1 MIKNSL
7 ETHDNYYVSAKNL
20 SNFKKFKIKV
30 VCKLINTLNLNDVI
44 FCNVDKVLQDNADNK
59 TDNHL
64 NSYCKLITDDESI
77 VYQCKSTDNILHTYS
92 YLIKVLKAELQL
104 QDKDYLHY
112 IEPIISYFVRAFSI
126 APASQCGHDC
136 HSGGLFKH
144 SLLCCYYLIKAFNSD
159 PKQFVNFKTP
169 LLKEHGLDTIDRVS
183 SSLSNIGA
191 NSLSSKR
198 IATPAPAPA
207 PTTEPRSSVA
217 PATTPA
223 TVFLSSVPPVPE
235 PATATATTSSVTP
248 APATATDTTSSQS
261 TAHTSVPV
269 PPTATASTIA
279 PTPAPKATGAT
290 SSSTLVKLKA
300 TLVLAGFLHDAGK
313 LNTDVTIKTLGC
325 KYQFNQ
331 SSTFTLADFIET
343 YKATYLRFYFTKA
356 RKNKHENSIKT
367 WLNYFSKA
375 RSALLKELIDKSPDS
390 LFYKLVNLSKG
401 SPLYPFIKAADGM
414 AVATSIERFSGFS
427 SISSHLQTA
436 LASGYLSLSEDGFYQ
451 VKNGVIVQAGSKAF
465 EKMIY
470 LYDKF
475 YEELEVSKRFN
486 QENFFEKLLSYAK
499 KEQYLYLNHDKD
511 KVFKSKADAKSFAL
525 NKAPTFSYATDDKD
539 GIPDTEYFGV
549 HNLFTDYSLTELI
562 KFEEHYFPR
571 RQPFFQEMSQ
581 QFFFL
586 QVARRTP
593 YLWYEL
599 EKDNRHFLVQG
610 IYLPFFEGSNHDYR
624 IHNQI
629 HVSKVR
635 KLFKQLELYDTG
647 RDITYVEFNYPY
659 TGNDISF
666 KEKEK
671 LSQLVKLD
679 SLQFN
684 DFKIKRNLE
693 TIDKGKRKLKYQR
706 FLDKLNKQLTDKL
719 TKL

>member
-1 MIKNSL
+1 MIKKSL
-7 ETHDNYYVSAKNL
+7 EPLDNYYVSAKNL
-20 SNFKKFKIKV
+20 SNFKKFKINV
-30 VCKLINTLNLNDVI
+30 VCKLINALNLNDVI
-44 FCNVDKVLQDNADNK
+44 FCNIDKVLEDNADNQ

-77 VYQCKSTDNILHTYS
+77 VYQCKSTDNLSHTYS
-92 YLIKVLKAELQL
+92 YLIKALKAELQMH
-104 QDKDYLHY
+104 DKDYLHY

-159 PKQFVNFKTP
+159 PKQFVDFKTP
-169 LLKEHGLDTIDRVS
+169 RLNENSLDCFDKGS
-183 SSLSNIGA
+183 SSLYNFGV
-191 NSLSSKR
+191 NSHSSKR
-198 IATPAPAPA
+198 ISTTASTRGTATA
-207 PTTEPRSSVA
+207 SSEASAAVA
-217 PATTPA
+217 ATA
-223 TVFLSSVPPVPE
+223 FASSVPPVPPKE
-235 PATATATTSSVTP
+235 TEPATSPASSVSPATATVAS
-248 APATATDTTSSQS
+248 APKSTATGS
-261 TAHTSVPV
+261 
-269 PPTATASTIA
+269 
-279 PTPAPKATGAT
+279 T
-290 SSSTLVKLKA
+290 SSSRLVKLKA

-586 QVARRTP
+586 QMARRTP

-599 EKDNRHFLVQG
+599 KKDNRHFLVQG

-635 KLFKQLELYDTG
+635 KLFKQLDLYDTG

-666 KEKEK
+666 KEKEN

-706 FLDKLNKQLTDKL
+706 FLAKLNKQLSNKL

>member
-1 MIKNSL
+1 
-7 ETHDNYYVSAKNL
+7 
-20 SNFKKFKIKV
+20 
-30 VCKLINTLNLNDVI
+30 
-44 FCNVDKVLQDNADNK
+44 
-59 TDNHL
+59 
-64 NSYCKLITDDESI
+64 
-77 VYQCKSTDNILHTYS
+77 
-92 YLIKVLKAELQL
+92 
-104 QDKDYLHY
+104 
-112 IEPIISYFVRAFSI
+112 
-126 APASQCGHDC
+126 
-136 HSGGLFKH
+136 
-144 SLLCCYYLIKAFNSD
+144 
-159 PKQFVNFKTP
+159 
-169 LLKEHGLDTIDRVS
+169 
-183 SSLSNIGA
+183 
-191 NSLSSKR
+191 
-198 IATPAPAPA
+198 
-207 PTTEPRSSVA
+207 
-217 PATTPA
+217 
-223 TVFLSSVPPVPE
+223 
-235 PATATATTSSVTP
+235 
-248 APATATDTTSSQS
+248 
-261 TAHTSVPV
+261 
-269 PPTATASTIA
+269 
-279 PTPAPKATGAT
+279 
-290 SSSTLVKLKA
+290 
-300 TLVLAGFLHDAGK
+300 
-313 LNTDVTIKTLGC
+313 
-325 KYQFNQ
+325 
-331 SSTFTLADFIET
+331 
-343 YKATYLRFYFTKA
+343 
-356 RKNKHENSIKT
+356 
-367 WLNYFSKA
+367 
-375 RSALLKELIDKSPDS
+375 
-390 LFYKLVNLSKG
+390 
-401 SPLYPFIKAADGM
+401 M

-499 KEQYLYLNHDKD
+499 KEQYLYLSHDKD

-586 QVARRTP
+586 QMARRTP

-635 KLFKQLELYDTG
+635 KLFKQLDLYDTG

-666 KEKEK
+666 KEKEN

>member
-1 MIKNSL
+1 MIKKSL
-7 ETHDNYYVSAKNL
+7 EPLDNYYVSAKNL
-20 SNFKKFKIKV
+20 SNFKKFKINV
-30 VCKLINTLNLNDVI
+30 VCKLINALNLNDVI
-44 FCNVDKVLQDNADNK
+44 FCNIDKVLEDNADNQ

-77 VYQCKSTDNILHTYS
+77 VYQCKSTDNLLHTYS
-92 YLIKVLKAELQL
+92 YLIKALKAELL
-104 QDKDYLHY
+104 LSDKDYINY

-159 PKQFVNFKTP
+159 PKQFVDFKTP
-169 LLKEHGLDTIDRVS
+169 RLNENSLDCFDKGS
-183 SSLSNIGA
+183 SSLYNFGV
-191 NSLSSKR
+191 NSHSSKR
-198 IATPAPAPA
+198 ISTTASTRGTATA
-207 PTTEPRSSVA
+207 SSEASAAVA
-217 PATTPA
+217 ATA
-223 TVFLSSVPPVPE
+223 FVSSVPPVPPKETE
-235 PATATATTSSVTP
+235 PATSPASSVSPAATTSASTP
-248 APATATDTTSSQS
+248 K
-261 TAHTSVPV
+261 
-269 PPTATASTIA
+269 PTATS
-279 PTPAPKATGAT
+279 AT
-290 SSSTLVKLKA
+290 SSSRLVKLKA

-427 SISSHLQTA
+427 SIASHLQTA

>member
-1 MIKNSL
+1 MIKKSL
-7 ETHDNYYVSAKNL
+7 EPLDNYYVSAKNL
-20 SNFKKFKIKV
+20 SNFKKFKINV
-30 VCKLINTLNLNDVI
+30 VCKLINALNLNDVI
-44 FCNVDKVLQDNADNK
+44 FCNIDKVLEDNADNQ

-92 YLIKVLKAELQL
+92 YLIKALKAELKL
-104 QDKDYLHY
+104 SDKDYLNY

-159 PKQFVNFKTP
+159 PKQFVDFKTP
-169 LLKEHGLDTIDRVS
+169 RLNENSLDCFDKGS
-183 SSLSNIGA
+183 SSLYNFGV
-191 NSLSSKR
+191 NSHSSKR
-198 IATPAPAPA
+198 ISTTASTRGTATA
-207 PTTEPRSSVA
+207 SSEASAAVA
-217 PATTPA
+217 ATA
-223 TVFLSSVPPVPE
+223 FVSSVPPVPPKETE
-235 PATATATTSSVTP
+235 PATSPASSVSPAATTS
-248 APATATDTTSSQS
+248 AS
-261 TAHTSVPV
+261 TLK
-269 PPTATASTIA
+269 PTATS
-279 PTPAPKATGAT
+279 AT
-290 SSSTLVKLKA
+290 SSSRLVKLKA

-343 YKATYLRFYFTKA
+343 YKATYLRFYFTKS

-375 RSALLKELIDKSPDS
+375 RSALLKELIDKSPNS
-390 LFYKLVNLSKG
+390 LFYKFVNLSKG

-427 SISSHLQTA
+427 SIASHLQTA

-486 QENFFEKLLSYAK
+486 QEGFFTKLLNYAK
-499 KEQYLYLNHDKD
+499 KEQYQYLNHDND
-511 KVFKSKADAKSFAL
+511 NSSKANAQSFAL
-525 NKAPTFSYATDDKD
+525 NKAPALSYATDDKD
-539 GIPDTEYFGV
+539 DTPDTEYFGV

-635 KLFKQLELYDTG
+635 KLFKQLDLYDTG

-666 KEKEK
+666 KEKEN

-679 SLQFN
+679 SFQFN

-693 TIDKGKRKLKYQR
+693 TIDKGKHKLKYQR
-706 FLDKLNKQLTDKL
+706 FLAKLNKQLSDKL

>member
-7 ETHDNYYVSAKNL
+7 ETHDNYYVSANNL

-207 PTTEPRSSVA
+207 PT
-217 PATTPA
+217 
-223 TVFLSSVPPVPE
+223 
-235 PATATATTSSVTP
+235 
-248 APATATDTTSSQS
+248 
-261 TAHTSVPV
+261 
-269 PPTATASTIA
+269 
-279 PTPAPKATGAT
+279 PAPKATGAT

-427 SISSHLQTA
+427 SIASHLQTA

-671 LSQLVKLD
+671 LLKLIKLD

>member
-1 MIKNSL
+1 MIKKSL
-7 ETHDNYYVSAKNL
+7 EPLDNYYVSAKNL
-20 SNFKKFKIKV
+20 SNFKKFKINV
-30 VCKLINTLNLNDVI
+30 VCKLINALNLNDVI
-44 FCNVDKVLQDNADNK
+44 FCNIDKVLEDNADNQ

-92 YLIKVLKAELQL
+92 YLIKALKAELKL
-104 QDKDYLHY
+104 SDKDYLNY

-159 PKQFVNFKTP
+159 PKQFVDFKTP
-169 LLKEHGLDTIDRVS
+169 RLNENRLDCFDKGS
-183 SSLSNIGA
+183 SSLYNFGV
-191 NSLSSKR
+191 NSHSSKR
-198 IATPAPAPA
+198 ISTTASTRGTATA
-207 PTTEPRSSVA
+207 SSEASAAVA
-217 PATTPA
+217 ATA
-223 TVFLSSVPPVPE
+223 FVSSVPPVPPKE
-235 PATATATTSSVTP
+235 TEPATSPAFSVSPATATVAS
-248 APATATDTTSSQS
+248 APKSTATGS
-261 TAHTSVPV
+261 
-269 PPTATASTIA
+269 
-279 PTPAPKATGAT
+279 T

-367 WLNYFSKA
+367 WINYFSKA

-427 SISSHLQTA
+427 SISSHLQTS

-586 QVARRTP
+586 QMARRTP

-666 KEKEK
+666 KEKEN

-706 FLDKLNKQLTDKL
+706 FLAKLNKQLSDKL

>member
-1 MIKNSL
+1 MIKKSL
-7 ETHDNYYVSAKNL
+7 EPLDNYYVSAKNL
-20 SNFKKFKIKV
+20 SNFKKFKINV
-30 VCKLINTLNLNDVI
+30 VCKLINALNLNDVI
-44 FCNVDKVLQDNADNK
+44 FCNIDKVLEDNADNQ

-77 VYQCKSTDNILHTYS
+77 VYHCKSTDNILHTYS
-92 YLIKVLKAELQL
+92 YLIKALKAELKL
-104 QDKDYLHY
+104 SDKDYLNY

-159 PKQFVNFKTP
+159 PKQFVDFKTP
-169 LLKEHGLDTIDRVS
+169 RLNENSLDCFDKGS
-183 SSLSNIGA
+183 SSLYNFGV
-191 NSLSSKR
+191 NSHSSKR
-198 IATPAPAPA
+198 ISTTASTRGTATA
-207 PTTEPRSSVA
+207 SSEASAAVA
-217 PATTPA
+217 ATA
-223 TVFLSSVPPVPE
+223 FASSVPPVPPKE
-235 PATATATTSSVTP
+235 TEPATSPASSVSPATATVAS
-248 APATATDTTSSQS
+248 APKSTATGS
-261 TAHTSVPV
+261 
-269 PPTATASTIA
+269 
-279 PTPAPKATGAT
+279 T

-343 YKATYLRFYFTKA
+343 YKATYLRFYFTKS

-427 SISSHLQTA
+427 SIASHLQTA

-525 NKAPTFSYATDDKD
+525 NKEPTFSYATDDKD

-586 QVARRTP
+586 QMARRTP

-599 EKDNRHFLVQG
+599 EKDNR
-610 IYLPFFEGSNHDYR
+610 
-624 IHNQI
+624 
-629 HVSKVR
+629 
-635 KLFKQLELYDTG
+635 
-647 RDITYVEFNYPY
+647 
-659 TGNDISF
+659 
-666 KEKEK
+666 
-671 LSQLVKLD
+671 
-679 SLQFN
+679 
-684 DFKIKRNLE
+684 
-693 TIDKGKRKLKYQR
+693 
-706 FLDKLNKQLTDKL
+706 
-719 TKL
+719 

>member
-1 MIKNSL
+1 MIKNSP
-7 ETHDNYYVSAKNL
+7 ETLDNYYVSAKNL
-20 SNFKKFKIKV
+20 SNFKKFKISL
-30 VCKLINTLNLNDVI
+30 VCKLIKVLNLDEVI
-44 FCNVDKVLQDNADNK
+44 FCNVDKVLENNADNK

-77 VYQCKSTDNILHTYS
+77 VYQCKSTDNLLHTYS
-92 YLIKVLKAELQL
+92 YLIKALKAELQMH
-104 QDKDYLHY
+104 DKDYLHY

-159 PKQFVNFKTP
+159 PKQFVDFKTP
-169 LLKEHGLDTIDRVS
+169 RLNENSLDCFDKGS
-183 SSLSNIGA
+183 SSLYNFGV
-191 NSLSSKR
+191 NSHSSKR
-198 IATPAPAPA
+198 ISTTASTRGTATA
-207 PTTEPRSSVA
+207 SSEASAAVA
-217 PATTPA
+217 ATDF
-223 TVFLSSVPPVPE
+223 VSSVPPVPPKE
-235 PATATATTSSVTP
+235 TEPATSPASSVSPATATVAS
-248 APATATDTTSSQS
+248 APKTTATGS
-261 TAHTSVPV
+261 
-269 PPTATASTIA
+269 
-279 PTPAPKATGAT
+279 T
-290 SSSTLVKLKA
+290 SSSRLVKLKA

-470 LYDKF
+470 LYDKY

-486 QENFFEKLLSYAK
+486 QENFLDKLLSYAK
-499 KEQYLYLNHDKD
+499 KEQYEFLNKD
-511 KVFKSKADAKSFAL
+511 NGKEATANAQSSSL
-525 NKAPTFSYATDDKD
+525 NKAPTFSFYTDDKD

-581 QFFFL
+581 QFFFI
-586 QVARRTP
+586 QVARHTP

-666 KEKEK
+666 KDKEK
-671 LSQLVKLD
+671 LLKLD
-679 SLQFN
+679 TLQFN

-706 FLDKLNKQLTDKL
+706 FLAKLNKQLTDKL

>member
-1 MIKNSL
+1 MIKNSP
-7 ETHDNYYVSAKNL
+7 ETLDNYYVSAKNL
-20 SNFKKFKIKV
+20 SNFKKFKISL
-30 VCKLINTLNLNDVI
+30 VCKLIKVLNLDEVI
-44 FCNVDKVLQDNADNK
+44 FCNVDKVLENNADNK

-77 VYQCKSTDNILHTYS
+77 VYQCKSTDNLLHTYS
-92 YLIKVLKAELQL
+92 YLIKALKAELQMH
-104 QDKDYLHY
+104 DKDYLHY

-159 PKQFVNFKTP
+159 PKQFVDFKTP
-169 LLKEHGLDTIDRVS
+169 RLNENSLDCFDKGS
-183 SSLSNIGA
+183 SSLYNFGV
-191 NSLSSKR
+191 NSHSSKR
-198 IATPAPAPA
+198 ISTTASTRGTATA
-207 PTTEPRSSVA
+207 SSEASAAVA
-217 PATTPA
+217 ATDF
-223 TVFLSSVPPVPE
+223 VSSVPPVPPKE
-235 PATATATTSSVTP
+235 TEPATSPASSVSPATATVAS
-248 APATATDTTSSQS
+248 APKTTATGS
-261 TAHTSVPV
+261 
-269 PPTATASTIA
+269 
-279 PTPAPKATGAT
+279 T
-290 SSSTLVKLKA
+290 SSSRLVKLKA

-470 LYDKF
+470 LYDKY

-486 QENFFEKLLSYAK
+486 QEGFFEKLLSYAK
-499 KEQYLYLNHDKD
+499 KEQYEFLNHDKD
-511 KVFKSKADAKSFAL
+511 KGSKANANSFAL
-525 NKAPTFSYATDDKD
+525 NKAPTLSYATADKAS
-539 GIPDTEYFGV
+539 IPDTEYFGV

-581 QFFFL
+581 QFFFI
-586 QVARRTP
+586 QVARHTP

-666 KEKEK
+666 KDKEK
-671 LSQLVKLD
+671 LLKLD
-679 SLQFN
+679 TLQFN

-706 FLDKLNKQLTDKL
+706 FLAKLNKQLTDKL

>member
-1 MIKNSL
+1 MIKKSL
-7 ETHDNYYVSAKNL
+7 EPLDNYYVSAKNL
-20 SNFKKFKIKV
+20 SNFKKFKINV
-30 VCKLINTLNLNDVI
+30 VCKLINALNLNDVI
-44 FCNVDKVLQDNADNK
+44 FCNIDKVLEDNADNQ

-92 YLIKVLKAELQL
+92 YLIKALKAELKL
-104 QDKDYLHY
+104 SDKDYLNY

-159 PKQFVNFKTP
+159 PKQFVDFKTP
-169 LLKEHGLDTIDRVS
+169 RLNGNSLDCFDKGS
-183 SSLSNIGA
+183 SSLYNFGV
-191 NSLSSKR
+191 NSHSSKR
-198 IATPAPAPA
+198 ISTTASTRGTATA
-207 PTTEPRSSVA
+207 SSEASAAVA
-217 PATTPA
+217 ATA
-223 TVFLSSVPPVPE
+223 FVSSVPPVPPKETE
-235 PATATATTSSVTP
+235 PATSPASSVSPAATTSASTP
-248 APATATDTTSSQS
+248 K
-261 TAHTSVPV
+261 
-269 PPTATASTIA
+269 PTATS
-279 PTPAPKATGAT
+279 AT
-290 SSSTLVKLKA
+290 SSSRLVKLKA

-367 WLNYFSKA
+367 WINYFSKA

-427 SISSHLQTA
+427 SIASHLQTA

-586 QVARRTP
+586 QMARRTP

-635 KLFKQLELYDTG
+635 KLFKQLDLYDTG

-666 KEKEK
+666 KEKEN

-706 FLDKLNKQLTDKL
+706 FLAKLNKQLSDKL

>member
-1 MIKNSL
+1 MIKKSL
-7 ETHDNYYVSAKNL
+7 EPLDNYYVSAKNL
-20 SNFKKFKIKV
+20 SNFKKFKINV
-30 VCKLINTLNLNDVI
+30 VCKLINALNLNDVI
-44 FCNVDKVLQDNADNK
+44 FCNIDKVLEDNADNQ

-92 YLIKVLKAELQL
+92 YLIKALKAELKL
-104 QDKDYLHY
+104 SDKDYLNY

-126 APASQCGHDC
+126 APASQCGDDC

-159 PKQFVNFKTP
+159 PKQFVDFKTP
-169 LLKEHGLDTIDRVS
+169 RLNENSLDCFDKGS
-183 SSLSNIGA
+183 SSLYNFGV
-191 NSLSSKR
+191 NSHSSKR
-198 IATPAPAPA
+198 ISTTASTRGTATA
-207 PTTEPRSSVA
+207 SSEASAAVA
-217 PATTPA
+217 ATA
-223 TVFLSSVPPVPE
+223 FVSSVPPVPPKETE
-235 PATATATTSSVTP
+235 PATSPASSVSPAATTSASTP
-248 APATATDTTSSQS
+248 K
-261 TAHTSVPV
+261 
-269 PPTATASTIA
+269 PTATS
-279 PTPAPKATGAT
+279 AT

-343 YKATYLRFYFTKA
+343 YKATYLRFYFTKS

-562 KFEEHYFPR
+562 KFKEHYFPR

-706 FLDKLNKQLTDKL
+706 FLAKLNKQLSDKL

>member
-1 MIKNSL
+1 MIKKSL
-7 ETHDNYYVSAKNL
+7 EPLDNYYVSAKNL

-44 FCNVDKVLQDNADNK
+44 FCNIDKVLEDNADNQ

-159 PKQFVNFKTP
+159 PKQFINFKTP

-183 SSLSNIGA
+183 SSLSNLG
-191 NSLSSKR
+191 SYSDLPKR
-198 IATPAPAPA
+198 VQA
-207 PTTEPRSSVA
+207 PRSSVA

-248 APATATDTTSSQS
+248 ALATATDTTSSQS

-279 PTPAPKATGAT
+279 PTPAPTATGST

-390 LFYKLVNLSKG
+390 LFYKLVNLSIG
-401 SPLYPFIKAADGM
+401 SPL
-414 AVATSIERFSGFS
+414 
-427 SISSHLQTA
+427 
-436 LASGYLSLSEDGFYQ
+436 
-451 VKNGVIVQAGSKAF
+451 
-465 EKMIY
+465 
-470 LYDKF
+470 
-475 YEELEVSKRFN
+475 
-486 QENFFEKLLSYAK
+486 
-499 KEQYLYLNHDKD
+499 
-511 KVFKSKADAKSFAL
+511 
-525 NKAPTFSYATDDKD
+525 
-539 GIPDTEYFGV
+539 
-549 HNLFTDYSLTELI
+549 
-562 KFEEHYFPR
+562 
-571 RQPFFQEMSQ
+571 
-581 QFFFL
+581 
-586 QVARRTP
+586 
-593 YLWYEL
+593 
-599 EKDNRHFLVQG
+599 
-610 IYLPFFEGSNHDYR
+610 
-624 IHNQI
+624 
-629 HVSKVR
+629 
-635 KLFKQLELYDTG
+635 
-647 RDITYVEFNYPY
+647 
-659 TGNDISF
+659 
-666 KEKEK
+666 
-671 LSQLVKLD
+671 
-679 SLQFN
+679 
-684 DFKIKRNLE
+684 
-693 TIDKGKRKLKYQR
+693 
-706 FLDKLNKQLTDKL
+706 
-719 TKL
+719 

>member
-159 PKQFVNFKTP
+159 PKQFVDFKTP
-169 LLKEHGLDTIDRVS
+169 RLNENSLDCFDKGS
-183 SSLSNIGA
+183 SSLYNFGV
-191 NSLSSKR
+191 NSHSSKR
-198 IATPAPAPA
+198 ISTTASTRGTATA
-207 PTTEPRSSVA
+207 SSEASAAVA
-217 PATTPA
+217 ATA
-223 TVFLSSVPPVPE
+223 FVSSVPPVPPKETE
-235 PATATATTSSVTP
+235 PATSPASSVSPAATTSASTP
-248 APATATDTTSSQS
+248 K
-261 TAHTSVPV
+261 
-269 PPTATASTIA
+269 PTATS
-279 PTPAPKATGAT
+279 AT
-290 SSSTLVKLKA
+290 SSSRLVKLKA

-635 KLFKQLELYDTG
+635 KLFKQLDLYDTG

-671 LSQLVKLD
+671 LLKLIKLD

-706 FLDKLNKQLTDKL
+706 FLAKLNKQLSDKL

>member
-1 MIKNSL
+1 MIKKSL
-7 ETHDNYYVSAKNL
+7 EPLDNYYVSAKNL
-20 SNFKKFKIKV
+20 SNFKKFKINV
-30 VCKLINTLNLNDVI
+30 VCKLINALNLNDVI
-44 FCNVDKVLQDNADNK
+44 FCNIDKVLEDNADNQ

-92 YLIKVLKAELQL
+92 YLIKALKAELKL
-104 QDKDYLHY
+104 SDKDYLNY

-159 PKQFVNFKTP
+159 PKQFVDFKTP
-169 LLKEHGLDTIDRVS
+169 RLNENSLDCFDKGS
-183 SSLSNIGA
+183 SSLYNFGV
-191 NSLSSKR
+191 NSHSSKR
-198 IATPAPAPA
+198 ISTTASTRGTATA
-207 PTTEPRSSVA
+207 SSEASAAVA
-217 PATTPA
+217 ATA
-223 TVFLSSVPPVPE
+223 FVSSVPPVPPKETE
-235 PATATATTSSVTP
+235 PATSPASSVSPAATTSASTP
-248 APATATDTTSSQS
+248 K
-261 TAHTSVPV
+261 
-269 PPTATASTIA
+269 PTATS
-279 PTPAPKATGAT
+279 AT
-290 SSSTLVKLKA
+290 SSSRLVKLKA

-427 SISSHLQTA
+427 SIASHLQTA
-436 LASGYLSLSEDGFYQ
+436 LASGYLGLSEDGFYQ

-486 QENFFEKLLSYAK
+486 QEGFFTKLLNYAK
-499 KEQYLYLNHDKD
+499 KEQYQYLNHDND
-511 KVFKSKADAKSFAL
+511 NSSKANAQSFAL
-525 NKAPTFSYATDDKD
+525 NKAPALSYATDDKND
-539 GIPDTEYFGV
+539 TPDTEYFGV
-549 HNLFTDYSLTELI
+549 HNIFTDHSLTELI

-635 KLFKQLELYDTG
+635 KLFKQLDLYDTG

>member
-1 MIKNSL
+1 MIKKSL
-7 ETHDNYYVSAKNL
+7 EPLDNYYVSAKNL
-20 SNFKKFKIKV
+20 SNFKKFKINV
-30 VCKLINTLNLNDVI
+30 VCKLINALNLNNVI
-44 FCNVDKVLQDNADNK
+44 FCNIDKVLEDNADNQ

-77 VYQCKSTDNILHTYS
+77 VYQCKSTDNLLHTYS
-92 YLIKVLKAELQL
+92 YLIKALKAELQMH
-104 QDKDYLHY
+104 DKDYLHY

-159 PKQFVNFKTP
+159 PKQFVDFKTP
-169 LLKEHGLDTIDRVS
+169 RLNENSLDCFDKGS
-183 SSLSNIGA
+183 SSLYNFGV
-191 NSLSSKR
+191 NSHSSKR
-198 IATPAPAPA
+198 ISTTASTRGTATA
-207 PTTEPRSSVA
+207 SSEASAAVA
-217 PATTPA
+217 ATA
-223 TVFLSSVPPVPE
+223 FVSSVPPVPPKE
-235 PATATATTSSVTP
+235 TEPATSPASSVSPATATVAS
-248 APATATDTTSSQS
+248 APKTTATGS
-261 TAHTSVPV
+261 
-269 PPTATASTIA
+269 
-279 PTPAPKATGAT
+279 T
-290 SSSTLVKLKA
+290 SSSRLVKLKA

-499 KEQYLYLNHDKD
+499 KEQYQYLNHDKD

-586 QVARRTP
+586 QMARRTP

-635 KLFKQLELYDTG
+635 KLFKQLDLYDTG

-666 KEKEK
+666 KEKEN

-706 FLDKLNKQLTDKL
+706 FLAKLNKQLSDKL

>member
-1 MIKNSL
+1 MIKNSPEPL
-7 ETHDNYYVSAKNL
+7 DNYYVSAKNL
-20 SNFKKFKIKV
+20 TNFKKFKISL
-30 VCKLINTLNLNDVI
+30 VCKLINALNLNDVI
-44 FCNVDKVLQDNADNK
+44 FCNVDKVLEINADNK

-77 VYQCKSTDNILHTYS
+77 VYQCKSTDNLLHTYS
-92 YLIKVLKAELQL
+92 YLIKALKAELQMH
-104 QDKDYLHY
+104 DKDYLHY

-159 PKQFVNFKTP
+159 PKQFVDFKTP
-169 LLKEHGLDTIDRVS
+169 RLNENSLDCFDKGS
-183 SSLSNIGA
+183 SSLYNFGV
-191 NSLSSKR
+191 NSHSSKR
-198 IATPAPAPA
+198 ISTTASTRGTATA
-207 PTTEPRSSVA
+207 SSEASAAVA
-217 PATTPA
+217 ATA
-223 TVFLSSVPPVPE
+223 FVSSVPPVPPKETE
-235 PATATATTSSVTP
+235 PATSPASSVSPAATTSASTP
-248 APATATDTTSSQS
+248 K
-261 TAHTSVPV
+261 
-269 PPTATASTIA
+269 PTATS
-279 PTPAPKATGAT
+279 AT
-290 SSSTLVKLKA
+290 SSSRLVKLKA

-367 WLNYFSKA
+367 WINYFSKA

-586 QVARRTP
+586 QMARRTP

-635 KLFKQLELYDTG
+635 KLFKQLDLYDTG

-666 KEKEK
+666 KKKEN

-706 FLDKLNKQLTDKL
+706 FLAKLNKQLSDKL

>member
-20 SNFKKFKIKV
+20 SNFKKFKINV
-30 VCKLINTLNLNDVI
+30 VCKLINALNLNDVI

-169 LLKEHGLDTIDRVS
+169 LLKEHGLDTINRGS
-183 SSLSNIGA
+183 SSLSNLGA
-191 NSLSSKR
+191 YSDLHKR
-198 IATPAPAPA
+198 A
-207 PTTEPRSSVA
+207 
-217 PATTPA
+217 
-223 TVFLSSVPPVPE
+223 
-235 PATATATTSSVTP
+235 P

-279 PTPAPKATGAT
+279 PTLAPQATGAT
-290 SSSTLVKLKA
+290 SYLSLVKLKA

-343 YKATYLRFYFTKA
+343 YKATYLRFYFTKS

-486 QENFFEKLLSYAK
+486 QENFLDKLLSYAK

-659 TGNDISF
+659 TGNGISF

-671 LSQLVKLD
+671 LLKLIKLD

>member
-1 MIKNSL
+1 MIKKSL
-7 ETHDNYYVSAKNL
+7 EPLDNYYVSAKNL
-20 SNFKKFKIKV
+20 SNFKKFKINV
-30 VCKLINTLNLNDVI
+30 VCKLINALNLNDVI
-44 FCNVDKVLQDNADNK
+44 FCNIDKVLEDNADNQ

-92 YLIKVLKAELQL
+92 YLIKALKAELKL
-104 QDKDYLHY
+104 SDKDYLNY

-159 PKQFVNFKTP
+159 PKQFVDFKTP
-169 LLKEHGLDTIDRVS
+169 RLNENSLDCFDKGS
-183 SSLSNIGA
+183 SSLYNFGV
-191 NSLSSKR
+191 NSHSSKR
-198 IATPAPAPA
+198 ISTTASTRGTATA
-207 PTTEPRSSVA
+207 SSEASAAVA
-217 PATTPA
+217 ATA
-223 TVFLSSVPPVPE
+223 FVSSVPPVPPKETE
-235 PATATATTSSVTP
+235 PATSPASSVSPAATTS
-248 APATATDTTSSQS
+248 
-261 TAHTSVPV
+261 
-269 PPTATASTIA
+269 ASTLK
-279 PTPAPKATGAT
+279 PTSTSAT
-290 SSSTLVKLKA
+290 SSSRLVKLKA

-427 SISSHLQTA
+427 SIASHLQTA

-549 HNLFTDYSLTELI
+549 HNLFTDYSLTDLI

-586 QVARRTP
+586 QMARRTP

-635 KLFKQLELYDTG
+635 KLFKQLDLYDTG
-647 RDITYVEFNYPY
+647 RDITYVEFN
-659 TGNDISF
+659 
-666 KEKEK
+666 
-671 LSQLVKLD
+671 
-679 SLQFN
+679 
-684 DFKIKRNLE
+684 
-693 TIDKGKRKLKYQR
+693 
-706 FLDKLNKQLTDKL
+706 
-719 TKL
+719 

>member
-1 MIKNSL
+1 MIKKSL
-7 ETHDNYYVSAKNL
+7 EPLDNYYVSAKNL
-20 SNFKKFKIKV
+20 SNFKKFKINV
-30 VCKLINTLNLNDVI
+30 VCKLINALNLNDVI
-44 FCNVDKVLQDNADNK
+44 FCNIDKVLEDNADNQ

-92 YLIKVLKAELQL
+92 YLIKALKAELKL
-104 QDKDYLHY
+104 SDKDYLNY

-159 PKQFVNFKTP
+159 PKQFVDFKTP
-169 LLKEHGLDTIDRVS
+169 RLNENSLDCFDKGS
-183 SSLSNIGA
+183 SSLYNFGV
-191 NSLSSKR
+191 NSHSSKR
-198 IATPAPAPA
+198 ISTTASTRGTATA
-207 PTTEPRSSVA
+207 SSEASAAVA
-217 PATTPA
+217 ATA
-223 TVFLSSVPPVPE
+223 FVSSVPPVPPKE
-235 PATATATTSSVTP
+235 TEPATSPASSVSPATATVAS
-248 APATATDTTSSQS
+248 APKSTATS
-261 TAHTSVPV
+261 
-269 PPTATASTIA
+269 
-279 PTPAPKATGAT
+279 AT
-290 SSSTLVKLKA
+290 SSSRLVKLKA

-343 YKATYLRFYFTKA
+343 YKATYLRFYFTKS

-586 QVARRTP
+586 QMARRTP

-671 LSQLVKLD
+671 LLKLIKLD

-706 FLDKLNKQLTDKL
+706 FLAKLNKQLTDKL

>member
-1 MIKNSL
+1 MIKKSL
-7 ETHDNYYVSAKNL
+7 EPLDNYYVSAKNL
-20 SNFKKFKIKV
+20 SNFKKFKINV
-30 VCKLINTLNLNDVI
+30 VCKLINALNLNDVI
-44 FCNVDKVLQDNADNK
+44 FCNVDKVLENNADNK

-77 VYQCKSTDNILHTYS
+77 VYQCKSTDNLLHTYS
-92 YLIKVLKAELQL
+92 YLIKALKAELQMH
-104 QDKDYLHY
+104 DKDYLHY

-159 PKQFVNFKTP
+159 PKQFVDFKTP
-169 LLKEHGLDTIDRVS
+169 RLNENSLDCFDKGS
-183 SSLSNIGA
+183 SSLYNFGV
-191 NSLSSKR
+191 NSHSSKR
-198 IATPAPAPA
+198 ISTTASTRGTATA
-207 PTTEPRSSVA
+207 SSEASAAVA
-217 PATTPA
+217 ATDF
-223 TVFLSSVPPVPE
+223 VSSVPPVPPKE
-235 PATATATTSSVTP
+235 TEPATSPASSVSPATATVAS
-248 APATATDTTSSQS
+248 APKTTATGS
-261 TAHTSVPV
+261 
-269 PPTATASTIA
+269 
-279 PTPAPKATGAT
+279 T
-290 SSSTLVKLKA
+290 SSSRLVKLKA

-470 LYDKF
+470 LYDKY

-486 QENFFEKLLSYAK
+486 QEGFFEKLLSYAK
-499 KEQYLYLNHDKD
+499 KEQYEFLNHDKD
-511 KVFKSKADAKSFAL
+511 KGSKANANSFAL
-525 NKAPTFSYATDDKD
+525 NKAPTLSYATADKAS
-539 GIPDTEYFGV
+539 IPDTEYFGV

-581 QFFFL
+581 QFFFI
-586 QVARRTP
+586 QVARHTP

-666 KEKEK
+666 KDKEK
-671 LSQLVKLD
+671 LLKLD
-679 SLQFN
+679 TLQFN

-706 FLDKLNKQLTDKL
+706 FLAKLNKQLTDKL

>member
-1 MIKNSL
+1 MIKNSPEPL
-7 ETHDNYYVSAKNL
+7 DNYYVSAKNL
-20 SNFKKFKIKV
+20 TNFKKFKISL
-30 VCKLINTLNLNDVI
+30 VCKLINALNLNDVI
-44 FCNVDKVLQDNADNK
+44 FCNVDKVLEINADNK

-77 VYQCKSTDNILHTYS
+77 VYQCKSTDNLLHTYS
-92 YLIKVLKAELQL
+92 YLIKALKAELQMH
-104 QDKDYLHY
+104 DKDYLHY

-159 PKQFVNFKTP
+159 PKQFVDFKTP
-169 LLKEHGLDTIDRVS
+169 RLNENSLDCFDKGS
-183 SSLSNIGA
+183 SSLYNFGV
-191 NSLSSKR
+191 NSHSSKR
-198 IATPAPAPA
+198 ISTTASTRGTATA
-207 PTTEPRSSVA
+207 SSEASAAVA
-217 PATTPA
+217 ATA
-223 TVFLSSVPPVPE
+223 FASSVPPVPPKETE
-235 PATATATTSSVTP
+235 PATSPASSVSPAATTAATA
-248 APATATDTTSSQS
+248 
-261 TAHTSVPV
+261 
-269 PPTATASTIA
+269 
-279 PTPAPKATGAT
+279 PKSRATGTA

-343 YKATYLRFYFTKA
+343 YKATYLRFYFTKS
-356 RKNKHENSIKT
+356 RKNKHENYIKT

-427 SISSHLQTA
+427 SIASHLQTA
-436 LASGYLSLSEDGFYQ
+436 LASGYLVLSEDGFYQ

-470 LYDKF
+470 LYDKY

-486 QENFFEKLLSYAK
+486 QEGFFEKLLSYAK
-499 KEQYLYLNHDKD
+499 KEQYEFLNHDKD
-511 KVFKSKADAKSFAL
+511 KGSKANANSFAL
-525 NKAPTFSYATDDKD
+525 NKAPTLSYATADKAS
-539 GIPDTEYFGV
+539 IPDTEYFGV

-581 QFFFL
+581 QFFFI
-586 QVARRTP
+586 QVARHTP

-666 KEKEK
+666 KDKEK
-671 LSQLVKLD
+671 LLKLD
-679 SLQFN
+679 TLQFN

-706 FLDKLNKQLTDKL
+706 FLAKLNKQLTDKL

>member
-1 MIKNSL
+1 MIKKSL
-7 ETHDNYYVSAKNL
+7 EPLDNYYVSAKNL
-20 SNFKKFKIKV
+20 SNFKKFKINV
-30 VCKLINTLNLNDVI
+30 VCKLINALNLNDVI
-44 FCNVDKVLQDNADNK
+44 FCNIDKVLEDNADNQ

-92 YLIKVLKAELQL
+92 YLIKALKAELKL
-104 QDKDYLHY
+104 SDKDYLNY

-159 PKQFVNFKTP
+159 PKQFVDFKTP
-169 LLKEHGLDTIDRVS
+169 RLNENSLDCFDKGS
-183 SSLSNIGA
+183 SSLYNFGV
-191 NSLSSKR
+191 NSHSSKR
-198 IATPAPAPA
+198 ISTTASTRGTATA
-207 PTTEPRSSVA
+207 SSEASAAVA
-217 PATTPA
+217 ATA
-223 TVFLSSVPPVPE
+223 FVSSVPPVPPKETE
-235 PATATATTSSVTP
+235 PATSPASSVSPAATTSASTP
-248 APATATDTTSSQS
+248 K
-261 TAHTSVPV
+261 
-269 PPTATASTIA
+269 PTATS
-279 PTPAPKATGAT
+279 AT
-290 SSSTLVKLKA
+290 SSSRLVKLKA

-427 SISSHLQTA
+427 SIASHLQTA

-706 FLDKLNKQLTDKL
+706 FLAKLNKQLSDKL

>member
-1 MIKNSL
+1 MIKNSP
-7 ETHDNYYVSAKNL
+7 ETLDNYYVSAKNL
-20 SNFKKFKIKV
+20 TNFKKFKISL
-30 VCKLINTLNLNDVI
+30 VCKLINALNLNDVI
-44 FCNVDKVLQDNADNK
+44 FCNVDKVLEINADNK

-77 VYQCKSTDNILHTYS
+77 VYQCKSTDNLLHTYS
-92 YLIKVLKAELQL
+92 YLIKALKAELQMH
-104 QDKDYLHY
+104 DKDYLHY

-159 PKQFVNFKTP
+159 PKQFVDFKTP
-169 LLKEHGLDTIDRVS
+169 RLNENSLDCFDKGS
-183 SSLSNIGA
+183 SSLYNFGV
-191 NSLSSKR
+191 NSHSSKR
-198 IATPAPAPA
+198 ISTTASTRGTATA
-207 PTTEPRSSVA
+207 SSEASAAVA
-217 PATTPA
+217 ATA
-223 TVFLSSVPPVPE
+223 FVSSVPPVPPKETE
-235 PATATATTSSVTP
+235 PATSPASSVSPAATTSASTP
-248 APATATDTTSSQS
+248 K
-261 TAHTSVPV
+261 
-269 PPTATASTIA
+269 PTATS
-279 PTPAPKATGAT
+279 AT
-290 SSSTLVKLKA
+290 SSSRLVKLKA

-343 YKATYLRFYFTKA
+343 YKATYLRFYFTKS

-375 RSALLKELIDKSPDS
+375 RSALLKELIDKSPNS

-427 SISSHLQTA
+427 SIASHLQTA

-486 QENFFEKLLSYAK
+486 QEGFFTKLLNYAK
-499 KEQYLYLNHDKD
+499 KEQYQYLNHDND
-511 KVFKSKADAKSFAL
+511 NSSKANAQSFAL
-525 NKAPTFSYATDDKD
+525 NKAPALSYATDDKD
-539 GIPDTEYFGV
+539 DTPDTEYFGV

-647 RDITYVEFNYPY
+647 RDITYVEFNFPY

-666 KEKEK
+666 KEKPK
-671 LSQLVKLD
+671 LLKLIKLD

-706 FLDKLNKQLTDKL
+706 FLARLNKQLTDKL

>member
-1 MIKNSL
+1 MIKNSPEPL
-7 ETHDNYYVSAKNL
+7 DNYYVSAKNL
-20 SNFKKFKIKV
+20 TNFKKFKINV
-30 VCKLINTLNLNDVI
+30 VCKLINALNLNDVI
-44 FCNVDKVLQDNADNK
+44 FCNVDKVLEINADNK

-92 YLIKVLKAELQL
+92 YLIKALKAELKL
-104 QDKDYLHY
+104 SDKDYLNY

-159 PKQFVNFKTP
+159 PKQFVDFKTP
-169 LLKEHGLDTIDRVS
+169 RLNENSLDCFDKGS
-183 SSLSNIGA
+183 SSLYNFGV
-191 NSLSSKR
+191 NSHSSKR
-198 IATPAPAPA
+198 ISTTASTRGTATA
-207 PTTEPRSSVA
+207 SSEASAAVA
-217 PATTPA
+217 ATA
-223 TVFLSSVPPVPE
+223 FVSSVPPVPPKETE
-235 PATATATTSSVTP
+235 PATSPASSVSPAATTSASTP
-248 APATATDTTSSQS
+248 K
-261 TAHTSVPV
+261 
-269 PPTATASTIA
+269 PTATS
-279 PTPAPKATGAT
+279 AT
-290 SSSTLVKLKA
+290 SSSRLVKLKA

-586 QVARRTP
+586 QMARRTP

-635 KLFKQLELYDTG
+635 KLFKQLDLYDTG

-666 KEKEK
+666 KEKEN

-706 FLDKLNKQLTDKL
+706 FLAKLNKQLSDKL

>member
-1 MIKNSL
+1 MIKKSL
-7 ETHDNYYVSAKNL
+7 EPLDNYYVSAKNL
-20 SNFKKFKIKV
+20 SNFKKFKISL
-30 VCKLINTLNLNDVI
+30 VCKLIKVLNLDEVI
-44 FCNVDKVLQDNADNK
+44 FCNVDKVLENNADNK

-77 VYQCKSTDNILHTYS
+77 VYQCKSTDNLLHTYS
-92 YLIKVLKAELQL
+92 YLIKALKAELQMH
-104 QDKDYLHY
+104 DKDYLHY

-159 PKQFVNFKTP
+159 PKQFVDFKTP
-169 LLKEHGLDTIDRVS
+169 RLNENSLDCFDKGS
-183 SSLSNIGA
+183 SSLYNFGV
-191 NSLSSKR
+191 NSHSSKR
-198 IATPAPAPA
+198 ISTTASTRGTATA
-207 PTTEPRSSVA
+207 SSEASAAVA
-217 PATTPA
+217 ATA
-223 TVFLSSVPPVPE
+223 FVSSVPPVPPKETE
-235 PATATATTSSVTP
+235 PATSPASSVSPAATTSASTP
-248 APATATDTTSSQS
+248 K
-261 TAHTSVPV
+261 
-269 PPTATASTIA
+269 PTATS
-279 PTPAPKATGAT
+279 AT
-290 SSSTLVKLKA
+290 SSSRLVKLKA

-586 QVARRTP
+586 QMARRTP

-635 KLFKQLELYDTG
+635 KLFKQLDLYDTG

-666 KEKEK
+666 KEKEN

-706 FLDKLNKQLTDKL
+706 FLAKLNKQLSDKL

>member
-1 MIKNSL
+1 MIKNSPEPL
-7 ETHDNYYVSAKNL
+7 DNYYVSAKNL
-20 SNFKKFKIKV
+20 TNFKKFKISL
-30 VCKLINTLNLNDVI
+30 VCKLINALNLNDVI
-44 FCNVDKVLQDNADNK
+44 FCNVDKVLEINADNK

-77 VYQCKSTDNILHTYS
+77 VYQCKSTDNLLHTYS
-92 YLIKVLKAELQL
+92 YLIKALKAELQMH
-104 QDKDYLHY
+104 DKDYLHY

-159 PKQFVNFKTP
+159 PKQFVDFKTP
-169 LLKEHGLDTIDRVS
+169 RLNENSLDCFDKGS
-183 SSLSNIGA
+183 SSLYNFGV
-191 NSLSSKR
+191 NSHSSKR
-198 IATPAPAPA
+198 ISTTASTRGTATA
-207 PTTEPRSSVA
+207 SSEASAAVA
-217 PATTPA
+217 ATA
-223 TVFLSSVPPVPE
+223 FVSSVPPVPPKETE
-235 PATATATTSSVTP
+235 PATSPASSVSPAATTS
-248 APATATDTTSSQS
+248 AS
-261 TAHTSVPV
+261 TLK
-269 PPTATASTIA
+269 PTATS
-279 PTPAPKATGAT
+279 AT
-290 SSSTLVKLKA
+290 SSSRLVKLKA

-486 QENFFEKLLSYAK
+486 QENFLDKLLSYAK
-499 KEQYLYLNHDKD
+499 KEQYEFLNKD
-511 KVFKSKADAKSFAL
+511 NGKEATANAQSSSL
-525 NKAPTFSYATDDKD
+525 NKAPTFSFYTDDKD

-593 YLWYEL
+593 YLWYEI

-635 KLFKQLELYDTG
+635 KLFKQLDLYDTG

-671 LSQLVKLD
+671 LLKLIKLD

-706 FLDKLNKQLTDKL
+706 FLARLNKQLTDKL

>member
-1 MIKNSL
+1 MIKKSL
-7 ETHDNYYVSAKNL
+7 EPLDNYYVSAKNL
-20 SNFKKFKIKV
+20 SNFKKFKINV
-30 VCKLINTLNLNDVI
+30 VCKLINALNLNDVI
-44 FCNVDKVLQDNADNK
+44 FCNIDKVLEDNADNQ

-77 VYQCKSTDNILHTYS
+77 VYQCKSTDNLSHTYS
-92 YLIKVLKAELQL
+92 YLIKALKAELQMH
-104 QDKDYLHY
+104 DKDYLHY

-159 PKQFVNFKTP
+159 PKQFVDFKTP
-169 LLKEHGLDTIDRVS
+169 RLNENSLDCFDKGS
-183 SSLSNIGA
+183 SSLYNFGV
-191 NSLSSKR
+191 NSHSSKR
-198 IATPAPAPA
+198 ISTTASTRGTATA
-207 PTTEPRSSVA
+207 SSEASAAVA
-217 PATTPA
+217 ATA
-223 TVFLSSVPPVPE
+223 FVSSVPPVPPKETE
-235 PATATATTSSVTP
+235 PATSPASSVSPAATTSASTP
-248 APATATDTTSSQS
+248 K
-261 TAHTSVPV
+261 
-269 PPTATASTIA
+269 PTATS
-279 PTPAPKATGAT
+279 AT
-290 SSSTLVKLKA
+290 SSSRLVKLKA

-586 QVARRTP
+586 QMARRTP

>member
-1 MIKNSL
+1 MIKKSL
-7 ETHDNYYVSAKNL
+7 EPLDNYYVSAKNL
-20 SNFKKFKIKV
+20 SNFKKFKINV
-30 VCKLINTLNLNDVI
+30 VCKLINALNLNDVI
-44 FCNVDKVLQDNADNK
+44 FCNIDKVLEDNADNQ

-92 YLIKVLKAELQL
+92 YLIKALKAELQMH
-104 QDKDYLHY
+104 DKDYLNY

-159 PKQFVNFKTP
+159 PKQFVDFKTP
-169 LLKEHGLDTIDRVS
+169 RLNENSLDCFDKGS
-183 SSLSNIGA
+183 SSLYNFGV
-191 NSLSSKR
+191 NSHSSKR
-198 IATPAPAPA
+198 ISTTASTRGTATA
-207 PTTEPRSSVA
+207 SSEASAAVA
-217 PATTPA
+217 ATA
-223 TVFLSSVPPVPE
+223 FVSSVPPVPPKE
-235 PATATATTSSVTP
+235 TEPATSPAFSVSPATATVAS
-248 APATATDTTSSQS
+248 APKSTATGS
-261 TAHTSVPV
+261 
-269 PPTATASTIA
+269 
-279 PTPAPKATGAT
+279 T

-367 WLNYFSKA
+367 WINYFSKA

-427 SISSHLQTA
+427 SISSHLQTS

-586 QVARRTP
+586 QMARRTP

-635 KLFKQLELYDTG
+635 KLFKQLDLYDTG

-666 KEKEK
+666 KEKEN

>member
-1 MIKNSL
+1 MIKKSL
-7 ETHDNYYVSAKNL
+7 EPLDNYYVSAKNL
-20 SNFKKFKIKV
+20 SNFKKFKINV
-30 VCKLINTLNLNDVI
+30 VCKLINALNLNDVI
-44 FCNVDKVLQDNADNK
+44 FCNIDKVLEDNADNQ

-92 YLIKVLKAELQL
+92 YLIKALKAELKL
-104 QDKDYLHY
+104 SDKDYLNY

-159 PKQFVNFKTP
+159 PKQFVDFKTP
-169 LLKEHGLDTIDRVS
+169 RLNENSLDCFDKGS
-183 SSLSNIGA
+183 SSLYNFGV
-191 NSLSSKR
+191 NSHSSKR
-198 IATPAPAPA
+198 ISTTASTRGTATA
-207 PTTEPRSSVA
+207 SSEASAAVA
-217 PATTPA
+217 ATA
-223 TVFLSSVPPVPE
+223 FVSSVPPVPPKE
-235 PATATATTSSVTP
+235 TEPATSPAFSVSPATATVAS
-248 APATATDTTSSQS
+248 APKSTATGS
-261 TAHTSVPV
+261 
-269 PPTATASTIA
+269 
-279 PTPAPKATGAT
+279 T

-427 SISSHLQTA
+427 SISSHLQTS

-586 QVARRTP
+586 QMARRTP

-635 KLFKQLELYDTG
+635 KLFKQLDLYDTG

-666 KEKEK
+666 KEKEN

-706 FLDKLNKQLTDKL
+706 FLAKLNKQLSDKL

>member
-1 MIKNSL
+1 MIKKSL
-7 ETHDNYYVSAKNL
+7 EPLDNYYVSAKNL
-20 SNFKKFKIKV
+20 SNFKKFKINV
-30 VCKLINTLNLNDVI
+30 VCKLINALNLNDVI
-44 FCNVDKVLQDNADNK
+44 FCNIDKVLEDNADNQ

-92 YLIKVLKAELQL
+92 YLIKALKAELQMH
-104 QDKDYLHY
+104 DKDYLNY

-159 PKQFVNFKTP
+159 PKQFVDFKTP
-169 LLKEHGLDTIDRVS
+169 RLNENSLDCFDKGS
-183 SSLSNIGA
+183 SSLYNFGV
-191 NSLSSKR
+191 NSHSSKR
-198 IATPAPAPA
+198 ISTTASTRGTATA
-207 PTTEPRSSVA
+207 SSEASAAVA
-217 PATTPA
+217 ATA
-223 TVFLSSVPPVPE
+223 FVSSVPPVPPKE
-235 PATATATTSSVTP
+235 TEPATSPAFSVSPATATVAS
-248 APATATDTTSSQS
+248 APKSTATGS
-261 TAHTSVPV
+261 
-269 PPTATASTIA
+269 
-279 PTPAPKATGAT
+279 T

-367 WLNYFSKA
+367 WINYFSKA

-427 SISSHLQTA
+427 SISSHLQTS

-586 QVARRTP
+586 QMARRTP

-635 KLFKQLELYDTG
+635 KLFKQLDLYDTG

-659 TGNDISF
+659 TGNDIYF
-666 KEKEK
+666 KKKEN

-706 FLDKLNKQLTDKL
+706 FLAKLNKQLSDKL

>member
-1 MIKNSL
+1 MIKKSL
-7 ETHDNYYVSAKNL
+7 EPLDNYYVSAKNL
-20 SNFKKFKIKV
+20 SNFKKFKINV
-30 VCKLINTLNLNDVI
+30 VCKLINALNLNDVI
-44 FCNVDKVLQDNADNK
+44 FCNIDKVLEDNADNQ

-77 VYQCKSTDNILHTYS
+77 VYQCKSTDNLSHTYS
-92 YLIKVLKAELQL
+92 YLIKALKAELQMH
-104 QDKDYLHY
+104 DKDYLHY

-159 PKQFVNFKTP
+159 PKQFVDFKTP
-169 LLKEHGLDTIDRVS
+169 RLNENSLDCFDKGS
-183 SSLSNIGA
+183 SSLYNFGV
-191 NSLSSKR
+191 NSHSSKR
-198 IATPAPAPA
+198 ISTTASTRGTATA
-207 PTTEPRSSVA
+207 SSEASAAVA
-217 PATTPA
+217 ATA
-223 TVFLSSVPPVPE
+223 FVSSVPPVPPKETE
-235 PATATATTSSVTP
+235 PATSPASSVSPAATTSASTP
-248 APATATDTTSSQS
+248 K
-261 TAHTSVPV
+261 
-269 PPTATASTIA
+269 PTATS
-279 PTPAPKATGAT
+279 AT
-290 SSSTLVKLKA
+290 SSSRLVKLKA

-586 QVARRTP
+586 QMARRTP

-666 KEKEK
+666 KEKEN

>member
-1 MIKNSL
+1 MIKKSL
-7 ETHDNYYVSAKNL
+7 EPLDNYYVSAKNL
-20 SNFKKFKIKV
+20 SNFKKFKINV
-30 VCKLINTLNLNDVI
+30 VCKLINALNLNDVI
-44 FCNVDKVLQDNADNK
+44 FCNIDKVLEDNADNQ

-92 YLIKVLKAELQL
+92 YLIKALKAELQMH
-104 QDKDYLHY
+104 DKDYLNY

-159 PKQFVNFKTP
+159 PKQFVDFKTP
-169 LLKEHGLDTIDRVS
+169 RLNENSLDCFDKGS
-183 SSLSNIGA
+183 SSLYNFGV
-191 NSLSSKR
+191 NSHSSKR
-198 IATPAPAPA
+198 ISTTASTRGTATA
-207 PTTEPRSSVA
+207 SSEASAAVA
-217 PATTPA
+217 ATA
-223 TVFLSSVPPVPE
+223 FVSSVPPVPPKETE
-235 PATATATTSSVTP
+235 PATYPASSVSPAATTSASTP
-248 APATATDTTSSQS
+248 K
-261 TAHTSVPV
+261 
-269 PPTATASTIA
+269 PTATS
-279 PTPAPKATGAT
+279 AT
-290 SSSTLVKLKA
+290 SSSRLVKLKA

-367 WLNYFSKA
+367 WINYFSKA

-427 SISSHLQTA
+427 SISSHLQTS

-586 QVARRTP
+586 QMARRTP

-666 KEKEK
+666 KEKEN

>member
-1 MIKNSL
+1 MIKKSL
-7 ETHDNYYVSAKNL
+7 EPLDNYYVSAKNL
-20 SNFKKFKIKV
+20 SNFKKFKINV
-30 VCKLINTLNLNDVI
+30 VCKLINALNLNDVI
-44 FCNVDKVLQDNADNK
+44 FCNIDKVLEDNADNQ

-92 YLIKVLKAELQL
+92 YLIKALKAELQMH
-104 QDKDYLHY
+104 DKDYLHY

-159 PKQFVNFKTP
+159 PKQFVDFKTP
-169 LLKEHGLDTIDRVS
+169 RLNENSLDCFDKGS
-183 SSLSNIGA
+183 SSLYNFGV
-191 NSLSSKR
+191 NSHSSKR
-198 IATPAPAPA
+198 ISTTASTRGTATA
-207 PTTEPRSSVA
+207 SSEASAAVA
-217 PATTPA
+217 ATA
-223 TVFLSSVPPVPE
+223 FVSSVPPVPPKETE
-235 PATATATTSSVTP
+235 PATSPASSVSPAATTSASTP
-248 APATATDTTSSQS
+248 K
-261 TAHTSVPV
+261 
-269 PPTATASTIA
+269 PTATS
-279 PTPAPKATGAT
+279 AT
-290 SSSTLVKLKA
+290 SSSRLVKLKA

-343 YKATYLRFYFTKA
+343 YKATYLRFYFTKS

-586 QVARRTP
+586 QMARRTP